1 MKGVTNLGRL
11 DGETATCRI
20 AGMVSRMPGR
30 LEGKVAVVTGGA
42 SGIGLSVVERCV
54 KEGARVVFCD
64 LTPDAGRETN
74 EKLGG
79 GLHHARRREGGEY
92 DGHAIEK
99 RLGENSAFV
108 PADVTNDAQ
117 VKAVFD
123 TAVARFGG
131 LDIMV
136 NNAGIGTAEGQLA
149 DVPVHVFQRV
159 MDVNVKG
166 VWNGM
171 RHAIPLLQSRGGGS
185 IVNMASILGLRA
197 WPNQSTYSAT
207 KGAVIAMSRA
217 AALELAAN
225 RVRVNC
231 VAPGIMLTPIYYDS
245 PSGMPVDREKLAVLF
260 ARHQPIPRA
269 GTAEDVAN
277 AVLFL
282 ASDESSFV
290 TGQTLVVDGG
300 LDTRIFSDTSYAD
313 FMGGLIGLMAG
324 T

>member
-1 MKGVTNLGRL
+1 VARL
-11 DGETATCRI
+11 D
-20 AGMVSRMPGR
+20 
-30 LEGKVAVVTGGA
+30 GKVAVVTGGA
-42 SGIGLSVVERCV
+42 SGIGLSVVERFV
-54 KEGARVVFCD
+54 NEGASVVFCD
-64 LTPDAGRETN
+64 LTPDAGRVTN

-79 GLHHARRREGGEY
+79 SLHHARREAGGEN
-92 DGHAIEK
+92 DGLAIEK
-99 RLGENSAFV
+99 RLGARAAFV
-108 PADVTNDAQ
+108 PADVTNDEQ
-117 VKAVFD
+117 MKAVFE
-123 TAVARFGG
+123 TAKARFGG
-131 LDIMV
+131 LDVVV

-149 DVPVHVFQRV
+149 DVPPHVFQRV

-171 RHAIPLLQSRGGGS
+171 RHGIPLLQARGGGS

-217 AALELAAN
+217 AALELAPH

-245 PSGMPVDREKLAVLF
+245 PSGVPVNREKLAQHF

-269 GTAEDVAN
+269 GTADDVSS

-282 ASDESSFV
+282 SSDESSFV

-313 FMGGLIGLMAG
+313 FMGGLMQLMMG
-324 T
+324 D

>member
-1 MKGVTNLGRL
+1 MAN
-11 DGETATCRI
+11 
-20 AGMVSRMPGR
+20 R

-42 SGIGLSVVERCV
+42 SGIGLAVVERFV
-54 KEGARVVFCD
+54 AEGASVVFCD
-64 LTPDAGRETN
+64 LTPDAGRATN

-79 GLHHARRREGGEY
+79 ALHHERRKVGGAN
-92 DGHAIEK
+92 DGAAIEK
-99 RLGENSAFV
+99 RLGARTAFV
-108 PADVTNDAQ
+108 PADVTNEEHM
-117 VKAVFD
+117 KAVFE
-123 TAVARFGG
+123 TATSRFGG
-131 LDIMV
+131 LDVVV

-149 DVPVHVFQRV
+149 DVPPHVFQRV

-171 RHAIPLLQSRGGGS
+171 RLGIPLLQTRGAGS

-197 WPNQSTYSAT
+197 WPNQSTYCAT

-217 AALELAAN
+217 AALELAPN
-225 RVRVNC
+225 RIRVNS

-245 PSGMPVDREKLAVLF
+245 PTGLPVDREKLAAHF
-260 ARHQPIPRA
+260 AKHQPIPRA

-300 LDTRIFSDTSYAD
+300 LDTRVFSDTSFAD
-313 FMGGLIGLMAG
+313 FMGGLMQLMMG
-324 T
+324 E

>member
-1 MKGVTNLGRL
+1 M
-11 DGETATCRI
+11 A
-20 AGMVSRMPGR
+20 GR

-54 KEGARVVFCD
+54 KEGASVVFCD
-64 LTPDAGRETN
+64 LTPDVGREAN

-79 GLHHARRREGGEY
+79 ALHHARRQDGGEN
-92 DGHAIEK
+92 DGRAIEK
-99 RLGENSAFV
+99 RLGRNAAFV

-117 VKAVFD
+117 MKAVFD
-123 TAVARFGG
+123 AAVARYGG
-131 LDIMV
+131 LDVVV

-149 DVPVHVFQRV
+149 DVPAHVFQRV

-171 RHAIPLLQSRGGGS
+171 RHAIPLLQKRGGGS

-217 AALELAAN
+217 AALELGPS

-300 LDTRIFSDTSYAD
+300 LDTRVFSDTSYAD
-313 FMGGLIGLMAG
+313 FMGGLMELMVS